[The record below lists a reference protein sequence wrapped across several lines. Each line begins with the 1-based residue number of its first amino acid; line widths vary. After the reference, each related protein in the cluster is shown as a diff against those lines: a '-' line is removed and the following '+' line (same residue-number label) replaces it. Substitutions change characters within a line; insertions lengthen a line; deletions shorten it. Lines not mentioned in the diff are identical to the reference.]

1 MVLLLVLFQMMTVVM
16 VPLFRVVT
24 VVILVLLFQVVTVV
38 LVLLFQVVTAVI
50 LVPLFQVVTVVLLVL
65 FQVVTAVIL
74 VPLFQV
80 VTVVG
85 GMSEQK
91 QQRLLSRRP
100 EVVVATPG
108 RLWEFV
114 EAADPF
120 LSNLSHLKFLVVDET
135 DRMLEKGHFQQL
147 HLLLER
153 VNADPERA
161 ARRQNFVFSAT
172 LTLDQQKARGRD
184 FKQLKELTTEQKLK
198 HITAMI
204 GIRDK
209 NKKVGTLYVFIL
221 S

>member
-1 MVLLLVLFQMMTVVM
+1 MTVV
-16 VPLFRVVT
+16 L
-24 VVILVLLFQVVTVV
+24 LLFQVVTVV
-38 LVLLFQVVTAVI
+38 LL
-50 LVPLFQVVTVVLLVL
+50 QVVTVVLLQVLLVL
-65 FQVVTAVIL
+65 FQVVTV
-74 VPLFQV
+74 VMSVLFQV

-91 QQRLLSRRP
+91 QQRLLGRRP
-100 EVVVATPG
+100 DVVVATPG

-114 EAADPF
+114 EAGDPF
-120 LSNLSHLKFLVVDET
+120 LSNLTHLRFLVVDET

-153 VNADPERA
+153 INADPERA

-172 LTLDQQKARGRD
+172 LTLDQQQKARGRD

-209 NKKVGTLYVFIL
+209 NKKVSLVLLVLVYFIVVCMLVLGIYVSVIE
-221 S
+221 